1 VSGPHSFDDSQ
12 EDLVRLLPDGPTVFQ
27 TSRDPSTDLL
37 KCIILRNHE
46 ADAAIQRTTGHR
58 KRKIDASILHFQVVV
73 KWNFILHLA
82 KLRLTCSIHDV
93 PTRLS
98 TAAAPPFLTIAKKML

>member
-1 VSGPHSFDDSQ
+1 
-12 EDLVRLLPDGPTVFQ
+12 
-27 TSRDPSTDLL
+27 L

-73 KWNFILHLA
+73 KWNFTPHLA
-82 KLRLTCSIHDV
+82 KLRLACSSNDV
-93 PTRLS
+93 TARLS
-98 TAAAPPFLTIAKKML
+98 TAARLPILTLAKKML